1 LTSQINKQNKAPLVQ
16 DYYIPII
23 KIESSYTELANK
35 YNEQQ
40 KEESLIFYGYIHRI
54 KTKYELNDIDTHYEY
69 FYMSDTLDQL
79 YNSMIKGIDTFQQYL
94 TFTDYLSIKMLIEE
108 LITRMKILTEEEEEE
123 EE

>member
-1 LTSQINKQNKAPLVQ
+1 MTSQINKQNKAPLVQ

>member
-1 LTSQINKQNKAPLVQ
+1 LTSQINKKQNKAPLVQ

-123 EE
+123 E

>member
-108 LITRMKILTEEEEEE
+108 LITRMKILTEEE
-123 EE
+123 